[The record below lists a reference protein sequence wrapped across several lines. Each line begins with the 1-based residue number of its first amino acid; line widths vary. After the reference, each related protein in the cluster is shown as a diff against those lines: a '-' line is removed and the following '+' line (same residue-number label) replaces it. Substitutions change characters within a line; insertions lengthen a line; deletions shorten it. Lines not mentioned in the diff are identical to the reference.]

1 MQYTYIHIRVTL
13 IYYCS
18 ALYKDTRLIQLQFLP
33 KVCLQFTNSLFIEVY
48 QHCYTNIF
56 YQLWIDVLC

>member
-33 KVCLQFTNSLFIEVY
+33 RVSLFIEVY